1 MKPIPKLPQPFD
13 ILLPYQRRIFV
24 SQNPKLICCCSR
36 QIGKSMVAMAKAVHW
51 ALLHPGS
58 LTLCISTGERAAK
71 ELLLKGRSWAEACL
85 ACGTKETLPY
95 LQYSASSTEI
105 KFANGSRIMVLPSGN
120 PDALRGYT
128 GNLIL
133 DEMAIL
139 DNDKEVW
146 RAIAPSLTNRLA
158 NPNKWIAVF
167 STPTGLNTQFAKL
180 WQSDESL
187 GWEKHKLTIE
197 DAVKEGLPA
206 DIEEL
211 KNIINDPLIWGVE
224 YECKFASTSDM
235 AFPVEWL
242 TGIGENYVYNP
253 SLPCWMGVD
262 VARTSD
268 YTVIAIVQQDLGGC
282 FHLIELVN
290 LKNCPFNEQ
299 LQTLRSVWSKY
310 GMPGG
315 AIDST
320 GIGKMFAEE
329 AARTISSRLTP
340 FVFTASSKTEIF
352 ERLRKAVQSQGF
364 KVPED
369 QVEVVTN
376 DLLQLRRLVDTSIH
390 YTAPHTKSGHA
401 DISTAIALALQASH
415 ALSFTNALPIP
426 SNVESRM
433 SYSAGFG
440 FGRRLQ

>member
-1 MKPIPKLPQPFD
+1 MKLPQPFD
-13 ILLPYQRRIFV
+13 LLLPYQQRIFV
-24 SQNPKLICCCSR
+24 SRNPKLICCCSR

-95 LQYSASSTEI
+95 LQYSASATEI

-146 RAIAPSLTNRLA
+146 QAIAPSLTNRLA
-158 NPNKWIAVF
+158 NPDKWVAIF

-206 DIEEL
+206 DIKEL
-211 KNIINDPLIWGVE
+211 KDLINDDFIWRTE
-224 YECKFASTSDM
+224 YECEFASGSDV
-235 AFPVEWL
+235 AFPLEWL
-242 TGIGENYVYNP
+242 RDIGEEYTYDP
-253 SLPCWMGVD
+253 SLPCSIGVD

-268 YTVIAIVQQDLGGC
+268 FTVFVVLQQTPDGVY
-282 FHLIELVN
+282 HVVELVT
-290 LKNCPFNEQ
+290 LKNTPFEEQ
-299 LQTLRSVWSKY
+299 LTRLAELVKKY
-310 GMPGG
+310 RIKGG
-315 AIDST
+315 YIDNT
-320 GIGKMFAEE
+320 GIGAMFAEE
-329 AARTISSRLTP
+329 AGRKISSRLKP
-340 FVFTASSKTEIF
+340 FTFSAKSKTEIL
-352 ERLRKAVQSQGF
+352 ERLRKSLAGNAV
-364 KVPED
+364 KVP
-369 QVEVVTN
+369 VTEQGMVTE
-376 DLLQLRRLVDTSIH
+376 DLLQMRRLLDGNGIH

-401 DISTAIALALQASH
+401 DIACALALAIGADH
-415 ALSFTNALPIP
+415 DVYVTDALPQP
-426 SNVESRM
+426 LQSLTW
-433 SYSAGFG
+433 GQW
-440 FGRRLQ
+440 GRIGRLD